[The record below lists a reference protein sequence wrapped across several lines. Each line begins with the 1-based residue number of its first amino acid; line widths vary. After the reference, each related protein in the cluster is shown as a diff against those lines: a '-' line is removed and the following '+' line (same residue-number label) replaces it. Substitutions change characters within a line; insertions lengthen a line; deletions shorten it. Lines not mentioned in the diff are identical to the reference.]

1 MTDMPERALALVDEL
16 VKMLDREID
25 LLDLRCIQLAG
36 LSRASIDR
44 DDEGMESLLAEI
56 ENTQFRQESTDREL
70 HSLRRGLA
78 DLLGWPISQ
87 TRLGVLTGAL
97 SGDRRDAVADRR
109 RQIVALIAQLRRQH
123 MSTSLVVAESARI
136 NRMLLESLC
145 PQSRQVTTYGVR
157 GESSWRGDSPLVDVE
172 S

>member
-1 MTDMPERALALVDEL
+1 MTDLPERALALVDEL

-44 DDEGMESLLAEI
+44 DDEAMEALLVEI

-70 HSLRRGLA
+70 DSIRRGLA
-78 DLLGWPISQ
+78 NLLGWPVSQ
-87 TRLGVLTGAL
+87 TRLGALATVL
-97 SGDRRDAVADRR
+97 SGTRRDAVAARR
-109 RQIVALIAQLRRQH
+109 DQIAALIEQLTRQH
-123 MSTSLVVAESARI
+123 MATSLVVAESARI

-157 GESSWRGDSPLVDVE
+157 GERSWRGDSPLVDVE